1 MSKPESNLSTPQPSD
16 TPTEPS
22 PSEVAKAEAKRAAE
36 IAEERMAEYLWDG
49 TVDGECFDGDPADL
63 DFF

>member
-1 MSKPESNLSTPQPSD
+1 MTDTKTKPADPKPSEVR
-16 TPTEPS
+16 TEPS
-22 PSEVAKAEAKRAAE
+22 PEVIARAEAKRAAE
-36 IAEERMAEYLWDG
+36 IAEERMTEYLWDG